1 MRQWKRITAAIMVCL
16 LTCMTS
22 KTDVS
27 AATDKMKI
35 VSIDLGQE
43 NTGEATMISD
53 GKGKSLL
60 LDSGDNHNDS
70 VFKWLNKN
78 GYRRKKFDTLVTHWH
93 DDHAGNTAKI
103 IERYNVGTVYLP
115 STSYVY
121 KENSDYYRYERGYA
135 TRILAAAK
143 KHGTKVVYLKKG
155 KTIKVGSV
163 KGKVLSVNALPKKQR
178 DQGNVHYFNNQSAVI
193 MFSGGGAKF
202 LAAGDSQKEL
212 EEKLVKSRTS
222 LKADIYKL
230 SHHGYDGSNNKMFVD
245 AISPALA
252 YFSNYLSTPSKYT
265 RDDIRGSVNRVEKT
279 ANVMSARYNGTI
291 TYICQ
296 GGNIRV
302 KAGRNVKKMYQR
314 VINKKT
320 NKAQNI
326 TIAFNKASKIHS
338 ISSILNTKEYY
349 NRQLNAKGSMFTG
362 KWVKKNNKYMLRSNG
377 IFAYN
382 TFAKAKSGVYWFNSK
397 GYRSGKGFISA
408 YGRKYYM
415 MPKRAT
421 GFKTIKGK
429 SYYFMDKSYAKYKS
443 YLEGMMM
450 TGWQTINGKRY
461 YLGSDGVVRRGWQVL
476 DGKRYYLGSDGAV
489 RKGWQTINGK
499 RYYLGS
505 DGVARKGWQTIN
517 GVRYQFDADG
527 ALVNNAA
534 PAQKASSVV
543 STVSVPKA
551 APEQKKAPAP
561 EIIEE
566 APADQVQ
573 SPAQAVTAEET
584 VAAPAEEVEAA
595 PVEETEAAQA
605 EEIEAV
611 PVEETEAVPVEE
623 TEAAPAEETEAVQA
637 EEIEAVPVEETEAAP
652 AEEIGV
658 TPAEETEA
666 VQAEEVEAAPA
677 EEVRTEETAVE
688 VAPEES
694 IETEETAG
702 SEETMEEEP
711 AEAAEEITE
720 KPLRLTE

>member
-1 MRQWKRITAAIMVCL
+1 MKMRQWKRITAAIMVCL

-212 EEKLVKSRTS
+212 EEKLVKSGTS

-245 AISPALA
+245 AIRPALA

-476 DGKRYYLGSDGAV
+476 DGKRYYLGSDG
-489 RKGWQTINGK
+489 
-499 RYYLGS
+499 
-505 DGVARKGWQTIN
+505 VARKGWQTIN

-573 SPAQAVTAEET
+573 SPAQAVPAEET

-595 PVEETEAAQA
+595 PVEETEAA
-605 EEIEAV
+605 
-611 PVEETEAVPVEE
+611 PVEE
-623 TEAAPAEETEAVQA
+623 TEAAPAEET
-637 EEIEAVPVEETEAAP
+637 
-652 AEEIGV
+652 GV

-694 IETEETAG
+694 IETEEAAG

>member
-212 EEKLVKSRTS
+212 EEKLVKSGTS

-245 AISPALA
+245 AIRPALA

-362 KWVKKNNKYMLRSNG
+362 KWVKKNKKYMLRSNG

-476 DGKRYYLGSDGAV
+476 DGKRYYLGSDG
-489 RKGWQTINGK
+489 
-499 RYYLGS
+499 
-505 DGVARKGWQTIN
+505 VARKGWQTIN

-573 SPAQAVTAEET
+573 SPAQAVPAEET

-595 PVEETEAAQA
+595 PVEETEAAPV
-605 EEIEAV
+605 EETEAA
-611 PVEETEAVPVEE
+611 PAEETEAVPVEE
-623 TEAAPAEETEAVQA
+623 TEAAPAEET
-637 EEIEAVPVEETEAAP
+637 
-652 AEEIGV
+652 GV

>member
-212 EEKLVKSRTS
+212 EEKLVKSGTS

-245 AISPALA
+245 AIRPALA

-476 DGKRYYLGSDGAV
+476 DGKRYYLGSDG
-489 RKGWQTINGK
+489 
-499 RYYLGS
+499 
-505 DGVARKGWQTIN
+505 VARKGWQTIN

-573 SPAQAVTAEET
+573 SPAQAVPAEET

-595 PVEETEAAQA
+595 PVEETEAAPV
-605 EEIEAV
+605 EETEAA
-611 PVEETEAVPVEE
+611 PAEETEAVPVEE
-623 TEAAPAEETEAVQA
+623 TEAAPAEET
-637 EEIEAVPVEETEAAP
+637 
-652 AEEIGV
+652 GV

-694 IETEETAG
+694 IETEEAAG

>member
-212 EEKLVKSRTS
+212 EEKLVKSGTS

-245 AISPALA
+245 AIRPALA

-265 RDDIRGSVNRVEKT
+265 RDDIRGSVDRVEKT

-302 KAGRNVKKMYQR
+302 QAGRNVKKMYQR

-450 TGWQTINGKRY
+450 TGWKNINGKRY

-476 DGKRYYLGSDGAV
+476 D
-489 RKGWQTINGK
+489 GK

-573 SPAQAVTAEET
+573 SPAQAVPAEET

-595 PVEETEAAQA
+595 PVEETEAA
-605 EEIEAV
+605 
-611 PVEETEAVPVEE
+611 PVEE
-623 TEAAPAEETEAVQA
+623 TEAAPAEET
-637 EEIEAVPVEETEAAP
+637 
-652 AEEIGV
+652 GV

>member
-1 MRQWKRITAAIMVCL
+1 MKMRQWKRITAAIMVCL

-212 EEKLVKSRTS
+212 EEKLVKSGTS

-245 AISPALA
+245 AIRPALA

-476 DGKRYYLGSDGAV
+476 DGKRYYLGSDG
-489 RKGWQTINGK
+489 
-499 RYYLGS
+499 
-505 DGVARKGWQTIN
+505 VARKGWQTIN

-573 SPAQAVTAEET
+573 SPAQAVPAEET

-595 PVEETEAAQA
+595 PVEETEAAPV
-605 EEIEAV
+605 EETEAA
-611 PVEETEAVPVEE
+611 PAEETEAVPVEE
-623 TEAAPAEETEAVQA
+623 TEAAPAEET
-637 EEIEAVPVEETEAAP
+637 
-652 AEEIGV
+652 GV

-694 IETEETAG
+694 IETEEAAG

>member
-245 AISPALA
+245 AIRPALA

-302 KAGRNVKKMYQR
+302 QAGRNVKKMYQR

-421 GFKTIKGK
+421 GFKTINGK

-450 TGWQTINGKRY
+450 TGWKNINGKRY

-476 DGKRYYLGSDGAV
+476 D
-489 RKGWQTINGK
+489 GK

-595 PVEETEAAQA
+595 PVEETEAAPA

-623 TEAAPAEETEAVQA
+623 TEAAPAEET
-637 EEIEAVPVEETEAAP
+637 
-652 AEEIGV
+652 GV

>member
-245 AISPALA
+245 AIRPALA

-302 KAGRNVKKMYQR
+302 QAGRNVKKMYQR

-421 GFKTIKGK
+421 GFKTINGK

-450 TGWQTINGKRY
+450 TGWKNINGKRY

-476 DGKRYYLGSDGAV
+476 D
-489 RKGWQTINGK
+489 GK

-595 PVEETEAAQA
+595 PVEETEAAPA

-611 PVEETEAVPVEE
+611 PVEETEAVP
-623 TEAAPAEETEAVQA
+623 AEET
-637 EEIEAVPVEETEAAP
+637 
-652 AEEIGV
+652 GV

>member
-193 MFSGGGAKF
+193 MFSGGGTKF

-212 EEKLVKSRTS
+212 EEKLVKSGTS

-245 AISPALA
+245 AIRPALA

-476 DGKRYYLGSDGAV
+476 DGKRYYLGSDG
-489 RKGWQTINGK
+489 
-499 RYYLGS
+499 
-505 DGVARKGWQTIN
+505 VARKGWQTIN

-573 SPAQAVTAEET
+573 SPAQAVPAEET

-595 PVEETEAAQA
+595 PVEETEAAPV
-605 EEIEAV
+605 EETEAA
-611 PVEETEAVPVEE
+611 PAEETEAVPVEE
-623 TEAAPAEETEAVQA
+623 TEAAPAEET
-637 EEIEAVPVEETEAAP
+637 
-652 AEEIGV
+652 GV

-694 IETEETAG
+694 IETEEAAG

>member
-212 EEKLVKSRTS
+212 EEKLVKSGTS

-245 AISPALA
+245 AIRPALA

-450 TGWQTINGKRY
+450 TGWKNINGKRY

-476 DGKRYYLGSDGAV
+476 D
-489 RKGWQTINGK
+489 GK

-573 SPAQAVTAEET
+573 SPAQAVPAEET

-595 PVEETEAAQA
+595 PVEETEAAPV
-605 EEIEAV
+605 EETEAA
-611 PVEETEAVPVEE
+611 PAEETEAVPVEE
-623 TEAAPAEETEAVQA
+623 TEAAPAEET
-637 EEIEAVPVEETEAAP
+637 
-652 AEEIGV
+652 GV

>member
-1 MRQWKRITAAIMVCL
+1 MKMRQWKRITAAIMVCL

-193 MFSGGGAKF
+193 MFSGGGTKF

-212 EEKLVKSRTS
+212 EEKLVKSGTS

-245 AISPALA
+245 AIRPALA

-302 KAGRNVKKMYQR
+302 QAGRNVKKMYQR

-338 ISSILNTKEYY
+338 ISSVLNTKEYY

-450 TGWQTINGKRY
+450 TGWKNINGKRY

-476 DGKRYYLGSDGAV
+476 DGKRYYLGSDG
-489 RKGWQTINGK
+489 
-499 RYYLGS
+499 
-505 DGVARKGWQTIN
+505 VARKGWQTIN
-517 GVRYQFDADG
+517 GVRYQFDTDG

-584 VAAPAEEVEAA
+584 VAAPVEEVEAA
-595 PVEETEAAQA
+595 PVEETEAA
-605 EEIEAV
+605 
-611 PVEETEAVPVEE
+611 
-623 TEAAPAEETEAVQA
+623 
-637 EEIEAVPVEETEAAP
+637 
-652 AEEIGV
+652 
-658 TPAEETEA
+658 
-666 VQAEEVEAAPA
+666 QAEEVEAAPA

>member
-1 MRQWKRITAAIMVCL
+1 MKMRQWKRITAAIMVCL

-212 EEKLVKSRTS
+212 EEKLVKSGTS

-230 SHHGYDGSNNKMFVD
+230 SHHGYDGSNNKMFVH
-245 AISPALA
+245 AIRPALA

-265 RDDIRGSVNRVEKT
+265 RDDIRGSVDRVEKT

-302 KAGRNVKKMYQR
+302 QAGRNVKKMYQR

-476 DGKRYYLGSDGAV
+476 DGKRYYLGSDG
-489 RKGWQTINGK
+489 
-499 RYYLGS
+499 
-505 DGVARKGWQTIN
+505 VARKGWQTIN

-573 SPAQAVTAEET
+573 SPAQAVPAEET
-584 VAAPAEEVEAA
+584 VAAPVEEVEAA
-595 PVEETEAAQA
+595 PVEETEAA
-605 EEIEAV
+605 
-611 PVEETEAVPVEE
+611 PVEE
-623 TEAAPAEETEAVQA
+623 TEAAPAEET
-637 EEIEAVPVEETEAAP
+637 
-652 AEEIGV
+652 GV

-694 IETEETAG
+694 IETEEAAG

>member
-193 MFSGGGAKF
+193 MFSGGGTKF

-212 EEKLVKSRTS
+212 EEKLVKSGTS

-245 AISPALA
+245 AIRPALA

-265 RDDIRGSVNRVEKT
+265 RDDIRGSVDRVEKT

-302 KAGRNVKKMYQR
+302 QVGRNVKKMYQR

-476 DGKRYYLGSDGAV
+476 DGKRYYLGSDG
-489 RKGWQTINGK
+489 
-499 RYYLGS
+499 
-505 DGVARKGWQTIN
+505 VARKGWQTIN

-566 APADQVQ
+566 APADQVK

-595 PVEETEAAQA
+595 PVEETEAAPV
-605 EEIEAV
+605 EETEAA
-611 PVEETEAVPVEE
+611 PAEETEAVPVEE
-623 TEAAPAEETEAVQA
+623 TEAAPAEET
-637 EEIEAVPVEETEAAP
+637 
-652 AEEIGV
+652 GV

>member
-1 MRQWKRITAAIMVCL
+1 MVCL

-212 EEKLVKSRTS
+212 EEKLVKSGTS

-245 AISPALA
+245 AIRPALA

-476 DGKRYYLGSDGAV
+476 DGKRYYLGSDG
-489 RKGWQTINGK
+489 
-499 RYYLGS
+499 
-505 DGVARKGWQTIN
+505 VARKGWQTIN

-534 PAQKASSVV
+534 TAQKASSVV

-573 SPAQAVTAEET
+573 SPAQAVPAEET

-595 PVEETEAAQA
+595 PVEETEAAPV
-605 EEIEAV
+605 EETEAA
-611 PVEETEAVPVEE
+611 PAEETEAVPVEE
-623 TEAAPAEETEAVQA
+623 TEAAPAEET
-637 EEIEAVPVEETEAAP
+637 
-652 AEEIGV
+652 GV

-694 IETEETAG
+694 IETEEAAG

>member
-1 MRQWKRITAAIMVCL
+1 MKMRQWKRITAAIMVCL

-212 EEKLVKSRTS
+212 EEKLVKSGTS

-245 AISPALA
+245 AIRPALA

-476 DGKRYYLGSDGAV
+476 DGKRYYLGSDGV
-489 RKGWQTINGK
+489 
-499 RYYLGS
+499 
-505 DGVARKGWQTIN
+505 VRKGWQTIN

-573 SPAQAVTAEET
+573 SPAQAVPAEET

-595 PVEETEAAQA
+595 PVEETEAAPV
-605 EEIEAV
+605 EETEAA
-611 PVEETEAVPVEE
+611 PAEETEAVPVEE
-623 TEAAPAEETEAVQA
+623 TEAAPAEET
-637 EEIEAVPVEETEAAP
+637 
-652 AEEIGV
+652 GV

-694 IETEETAG
+694 IETEEAAG

>member
-1 MRQWKRITAAIMVCL
+1 MKMRQWKRITAAIMVCL

-178 DQGNVHYFNNQSAVI
+178 DQGNVHYFNNQSAVM
-193 MFSGGGAKF
+193 MFSGGGTKF

-212 EEKLVKSRTS
+212 EEKLVKSGTS

-245 AISPALA
+245 AIRPALA

-302 KAGRNVKKMYQR
+302 QAGRNVKKMYQR

-338 ISSILNTKEYY
+338 ISSVLNTKEYY

-450 TGWQTINGKRY
+450 TGWKNINGKRY

-476 DGKRYYLGSDGAV
+476 DGKRYYLGSDG
-489 RKGWQTINGK
+489 
-499 RYYLGS
+499 
-505 DGVARKGWQTIN
+505 VARKGWQTIN
-517 GVRYQFDADG
+517 GVRYQFDTDG

-584 VAAPAEEVEAA
+584 VAAPVEEVEAA
-595 PVEETEAAQA
+595 PVEETEAA
-605 EEIEAV
+605 
-611 PVEETEAVPVEE
+611 
-623 TEAAPAEETEAVQA
+623 
-637 EEIEAVPVEETEAAP
+637 
-652 AEEIGV
+652 
-658 TPAEETEA
+658 
-666 VQAEEVEAAPA
+666 QAEEVEAAPA

>member
-212 EEKLVKSRTS
+212 EEKLVKSGTS

-245 AISPALA
+245 AIRPALA

-476 DGKRYYLGSDGAV
+476 DGKRYYLGSDG
-489 RKGWQTINGK
+489 
-499 RYYLGS
+499 
-505 DGVARKGWQTIN
+505 VARKGWQTIN

-573 SPAQAVTAEET
+573 SPAQAVPAEET

-595 PVEETEAAQA
+595 PVEETEAA
-605 EEIEAV
+605 
-611 PVEETEAVPVEE
+611 PVEE
-623 TEAAPAEETEAVQA
+623 TEAAPAEET
-637 EEIEAVPVEETEAAP
+637 
-652 AEEIGV
+652 GV

-694 IETEETAG
+694 IETEEAAG

>member
-1 MRQWKRITAAIMVCL
+1 MVCL

-193 MFSGGGAKF
+193 MFSGGGTKF

-212 EEKLVKSRTS
+212 EEKLVKSGTS

-245 AISPALA
+245 AIRPALA

-302 KAGRNVKKMYQR
+302 QAGRNVKKMYQR

-338 ISSILNTKEYY
+338 ISSVLNTKEYY

-362 KWVKKNNKYMLRSNG
+362 KWVKKNKKYMLRSNG

-450 TGWQTINGKRY
+450 TGWKNINGKRY

-476 DGKRYYLGSDGAV
+476 DGKRYYLGSDG
-489 RKGWQTINGK
+489 
-499 RYYLGS
+499 
-505 DGVARKGWQTIN
+505 VARKGWQTIN
-517 GVRYQFDADG
+517 GVRYQFDTDG

-584 VAAPAEEVEAA
+584 VAAPVEEVEAA

-623 TEAAPAEETEAVQA
+623 TEAAPAEETEAV
-637 EEIEAVPVEETEAAP
+637 PVEETEAAP
-652 AEEIGV
+652 V
-658 TPAEETEA
+658 EETEA